1 MDYEQIIE
9 RLESANNRKGGLV
22 FSERYAIEK
31 AIKEIRKL
39 KAIEKITRAAFA
51 DPSTNNI
58 DLHRA
63 QALANILAVFEY
75 DGATIKEE
83 SKL

>member
-1 MDYEQIIE
+1 MNYDQIIE
-9 RLESANNRKGGLV
+9 RLESIKSKGGLV
-22 FSERYAIEK
+22 FSQRYAIDK
-31 AIKEIRKL
+31 ANKAIRKL
-39 KAIEKITRAAFA
+39 KAIEDITRAAFS

-75 DGATIKEE
+75 DGATIKEDV
-83 SKL
+83 KL